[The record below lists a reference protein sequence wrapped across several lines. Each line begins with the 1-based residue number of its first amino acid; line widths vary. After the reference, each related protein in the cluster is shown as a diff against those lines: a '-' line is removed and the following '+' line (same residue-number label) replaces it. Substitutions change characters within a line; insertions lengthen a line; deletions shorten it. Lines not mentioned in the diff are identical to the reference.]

1 MQVYSRSQ
9 NKTKQTHGKTNETN
23 TRPAEHTKPRQA
35 DHRCCRRTGWHFR
48 GGMAHMGSPTSGDT
62 SPNSLLKDRNVGGFP
77 HHHQQFKK
85 KRKKKESAV
94 FAVCFHEPSLAGLR
108 RGRICGWFQMAS
120 DAPVRSHVFTVLLSN
135 SCSLRGQPAA
145 VTRTVSKPAT
155 FCSCFWRLSNC
166 KKDVYVHTL

>member
-9 NKTKQTHGKTNETN
+9 NKTKQTHAKTNEMN
-23 TRPAEHTKPRQA
+23 TRPTEHTEPRQA

-85 KRKKKESAV
+85 KKKKKGKCSFCCLFPRTV
-94 FAVCFHEPSLAGLR
+94 PGRPSQGPNLRVVPDGL
-108 RGRICGWFQMAS
+108 GRARLVPRVYC
-120 DAPVRSHVFTVLLSN
+120 
-135 SCSLRGQPAA
+135 AA
-145 VTRTVSKPAT
+145 VKLLQS
-155 FCSCFWRLSNC
+155 
-166 KKDVYVHTL
+166 